1 MQSDQIIQELQSL
14 SANREQIDK
23 RMQGLS
29 DQMQFV
35 IGYIDSLDAAR
46 EQVITGET
54 LPREARTTEDGMGD
68 VIEEYVSYPVSL
80 PPIKEGTLTVYLDGS
95 VVDPVNYEV
104 DHAAGE
110 IRPLASVSEDAVVTA
125 DYTYRGERADVLDIA
140 KQLEGYSLLELA
152 DLRSKY
158 VTAVDWIRQNFDAG

>member
-1 MQSDQIIQELQSL
+1 M
-14 SANREQIDK
+14 
-23 RMQGLS
+23 S

-35 IGYIDSLDAAR
+35 IGYIDSLYAAR

-54 LPREARTTEDGMGD
+54 LPREVRTIEDMGD
-68 VIEEYVSYPVSL
+68 VIEEYVYYPVSL

-125 DYTYRGERADVLDIA
+125 DYTHRGERADVLDIA
-140 KQLEGYSLLELA
+140 TQLEGYSLLELA
-152 DLRSKY
+152 DLRAKY
-158 VTAVDWIRQNFDAG
+158 VTAVDWIRQNFGAT